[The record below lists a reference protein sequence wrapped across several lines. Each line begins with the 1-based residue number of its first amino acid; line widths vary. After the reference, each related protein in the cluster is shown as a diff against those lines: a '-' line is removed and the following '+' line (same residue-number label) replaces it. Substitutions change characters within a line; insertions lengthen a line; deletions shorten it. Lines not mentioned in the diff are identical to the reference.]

1 MARVTPRILS
11 GFVEFLPEDQI
22 QFNRIFDTIRSV
34 YESYGYAPI
43 ETPAIELGEVL
54 LAKAGGETEKQIYK
68 IARDNDDKEMALHF
82 DLTVPLARYVAQ
94 HEGELVFPFKR
105 YQMQKVWRG
114 ERSQAGRYREFYQCD
129 IDVIGSNNVLYDAEM
144 PAVISSVF
152 RKLNI
157 GSFTIRIN
165 NRKIL
170 QGYLESLGA
179 HHVSAEVLRVIDK
192 LEKIGPA
199 KVGEELVALGLDKR
213 VATALLE
220 FIAIDGSV
228 DEVLTQLSAV
238 STQNTRYQAGLEE
251 LRGVIDGLRQL
262 HVPSE
267 DYIVDLKIA
276 RGLDYYTGTVYE
288 TMLDDFPGVGS
299 VCSGGRYDDLAS
311 YYTKSKLPG
320 VGVSI
325 GLTRL
330 FTQLKS
336 LGLVTA
342 VQRTV
347 SQVIVLPLADDVM
360 PMALGVATQLRSAEI
375 AAQIQF
381 DVAQPSKQL
390 RFADRLG
397 ARWAVVVGEDE
408 AKSGTVLLKDM
419 NSGEQDSL
427 TVEQVIK
434 KLKADSPVKS

>member
-11 GFVEFLPEDQI
+11 GFVELLPEDQI
-22 QFNRIFDTIRSV
+22 QFNKMFDTIRGV

-68 IARDNDDKEMALHF
+68 IARDKDDKDMALHF

-129 IDVIGSNNVLYDAEM
+129 IDVIGSNSVLYDAEM

-170 QGYLESLGA
+170 QGYLESIGA
-179 HHVSAEVLRVIDK
+179 HHISAEVLRVIDK
-192 LEKIGPA
+192 LEKIGEAAVVSELA
-199 KVGEELVALGLDKR
+199 KLGVEDQVAKKLLAFLG
-213 VATALLE
+213 TA
-220 FIAIDGSV
+220 GSV
-228 DEVLTQLSAV
+228 DEVLEQLEQV
-238 STQNTRYQAGLEE
+238 DTQNTRYTAGLEE
-251 LRGVIDGLRQL
+251 LKGVIAAMRRLG
-262 HVPSE
+262 VPDE
-267 DYIVDLKIA
+267 DYVIDLKIA

-288 TMLDDFPGVGS
+288 TSLDDFPGVGS

-311 YYTKSKLPG
+311 FYTKSKLPG

-330 FTQLKS
+330 FMQLKEIGIVSSGARTLSKAVVLS
-336 LGLVTA
+336 LSTEA
-342 VQRTV
+342 AAR
-347 SQVIVLPLADDVM
+347 
-360 PMALGVATQLRSAEI
+360 ALEVATELRNAGI
-375 AAQIQF
+375 AVEAYMEQS
-381 DVAQPSKQL
+381 QPSKMM
-390 RFADRLG
+390 RYVDRLG
-397 ARWAVVVGEDE
+397 VPYAIVIGEDE
-408 AKSGTVLLKDM
+408 LASGQVVLKNM
-419 NSGEQDSL
+419 ETGEQP
-427 TVEQVIK
+427 VMGVQEVIK
-434 KLKADSPVKS
+434 RLSADS

>member
-11 GFVEFLPEDQI
+11 GFVELLPEDQI
-22 QFNRIFDTIRSV
+22 QFNKMFDTIRGV

-68 IARDNDDKEMALHF
+68 IARDKDDKDMALHF

-94 HEGELVFPFKR
+94 HEGELVFPFRR

-129 IDVIGSNNVLYDAEM
+129 IDVIGSNSVLYDAEM

-152 RKLNI
+152 RKLSI
-157 GSFTIRIN
+157 GSFTIRVN

-170 QGYLESLGA
+170 QGYLESIGA
-179 HHVSAEVLRVIDK
+179 HHISAEVLRVIDK
-192 LEKIGPA
+192 LEKIGEA
-199 KVGEELVALGLDKR
+199 AVVSELVKLGVEEQVTQKLL
-213 VATALLE
+213 AFLSTA
-220 FIAIDGSV
+220 GTV
-228 DEVLTQLSAV
+228 DEVLEQLGQV
-238 STQNTRYQAGLEE
+238 DTQNTRYLAGLEE
-251 LRGVIDGLRQL
+251 LRGVVDGMRRLGL
-262 HVPSE
+262 PDE
-267 DYIVDLKIA
+267 DYVIDLKIA

-288 TMLDDFPGVGS
+288 TNLDDFPGVGS

-330 FTQLKS
+330 FMQLKEI
-336 LGLVTA
+336 GLVSAGAKTMSRA
-342 VQRTV
+342 V
-347 SQVIVLPLADDVM
+347 ILPLTTDATAR
-360 PMALGVATQLRSAEI
+360 ALEVATQLRAAGI
-375 AAQIQF
+375 AVETYMEQS
-381 DVAQPSKQL
+381 QPSKMM
-390 RFADRLG
+390 RYVDRLG
-397 ARWAVVVGEDE
+397 APYAIVIGEDE
-408 AKSGTVLLKDM
+408 LASGQVVLKNM
-419 NSGEQDSL
+419 ETGEQP
-427 TVEQVIK
+427 VMGVQEVIK
-434 KLKADSPVKS
+434 RLSADN

>member
-11 GFVEFLPEDQI
+11 GFVELLPEDQI
-22 QFNRIFDTIRSV
+22 QFNKMFDTIRSV

-68 IARDNDDKEMALHF
+68 IARDKDDKDMALHF

-129 IDVIGSNNVLYDAEM
+129 IDVIGSNSVLYDAEM

-152 RKLNI
+152 RKLNV

-170 QGYLESLGA
+170 QGYLESIGA
-179 HHVSAEVLRVIDK
+179 HHISAEVLRVIDK
-192 LEKIGPA
+192 LEKIGEAAVVSELA
-199 KVGEELVALGLDKR
+199 KLGVEDHVAQKLLAFLG
-213 VATALLE
+213 TA
-220 FIAIDGSV
+220 GSV
-228 DEVLTQLSAV
+228 DEVLEQLEQV
-238 STQNTRYQAGLEE
+238 DTQNTRYTAGLEE
-251 LRGVIDGLRQL
+251 LKGVIAAMRRLG
-262 HVPSE
+262 VPDE
-267 DYIVDLKIA
+267 DYVIDLKIA

-288 TMLDDFPGVGS
+288 TNLDDFPGVGS

-311 YYTKSKLPG
+311 FYTKSKLPG

-330 FTQLKS
+330 FMQLKEIGIVSSGARTLSKAVVLS
-336 LGLVTA
+336 LSTEA
-342 VQRTV
+342 AAR
-347 SQVIVLPLADDVM
+347 
-360 PMALGVATQLRSAEI
+360 ALEVATELRNAGI
-375 AAQIQF
+375 AVEAYMEQS
-381 DVAQPSKQL
+381 QPSKMM
-390 RFADRLG
+390 RYVDRLG
-397 ARWAVVVGEDE
+397 APYAIVIGEDE
-408 AKSGTVLLKDM
+408 LASGQVVLKNM
-419 NSGEQDSL
+419 GTGEQPVVS
-427 TVEQVIK
+427 VQEVIK
-434 KLKADSPVKS
+434 RLSADN

>member
-11 GFVEFLPEDQI
+11 GFVELLPEDQI
-22 QFNRIFDTIRSV
+22 QFNKMFDTIRSV

-68 IARDNDDKEMALHF
+68 IARDKDDKEMALHF

-94 HEGELVFPFKR
+94 HEGELVLPFRR

-114 ERSQAGRYREFYQCD
+114 ERSQAGRYKEFYQCD
-129 IDVIGSNNVLYDAEM
+129 IDVVGSSNVLYDAEM

-152 RKLNI
+152 RQLNI

-170 QGYLESLGA
+170 QGYLESIGA
-179 HHVSAEVLRVIDK
+179 HHISAEVLRVIDK
-192 LEKIGPA
+192 LEKIGEA
-199 KVGEELVALGLDKR
+199 AVVSELVKLG
-213 VATALLE
+213 VEEQATQKLLT
-220 FIAIDGSV
+220 FLRTAGTV
-228 DEVLTQLSAV
+228 DEVLEQLRQV
-238 STQNTRYQAGLEE
+238 DTQNTRYLAGLEE
-251 LRGVIDGLRQL
+251 LSGVIDGMRRLG
-262 HVPSE
+262 VPAE
-267 DYIVDLKIA
+267 DYVIDLKIA

-288 TMLDDFPGVGS
+288 TNLDDFPGVGS

-330 FTQLKS
+330 FMQLKEI
-336 LGLVTA
+336 GLVSAGAKTTSQA
-342 VQRTV
+342 V
-347 SQVIVLPLADDVM
+347 ILPLNPAATAR
-360 PMALGVATQLRSAEI
+360 ALEVASELRNAGITVEAYMEQS
-375 AAQIQF
+375 
-381 DVAQPSKQL
+381 QPSKMM
-390 RFADRLG
+390 RYVDRLG
-397 ARWAVVVGEDE
+397 APYAIVIGEDE
-408 AKSGTVLLKDM
+408 LA
-419 NSGEQDSL
+419 SGEVVL
-427 TVEQVIK
+427 KNMTTGEQPVVSIQEVIK
-434 KLKADSPVKS
+434 RLKG

>member
-11 GFVEFLPEDQI
+11 GFVELLPEDQI
-22 QFNRIFDTIRSV
+22 QFNKMFDTIRGV

-68 IARDNDDKEMALHF
+68 IARDKDDKDMALHF

-114 ERSQAGRYREFYQCD
+114 ERSQAGRYREFCQCD
-129 IDVIGSNNVLYDAEM
+129 IDVIGSNSVLYDAEM

-170 QGYLESLGA
+170 QGYLESIGA
-179 HHVSAEVLRVIDK
+179 HHISAEALRVIDK
-192 LEKIGPA
+192 LEKIGEAAVVSELA
-199 KVGEELVALGLDKR
+199 KLGVESQEAQKLL
-213 VATALLE
+213 AFLGTA
-220 FIAIDGSV
+220 GSV
-228 DEVLTQLSAV
+228 DEVLEQLEQAD
-238 STQNTRYQAGLEE
+238 TQNTRYAAGLDE
-251 LRGVIDGLRQL
+251 LKGVITAMRQL
-262 HVPSE
+262 GVPDE
-267 DYIVDLKIA
+267 DYVIDLKIA

-288 TMLDDFPGVGS
+288 TNLDDFPGVGS

-311 YYTKSKLPG
+311 FYTKSKLPG

-330 FTQLKS
+330 FMQLKEIGIVSPGARTLSKAVVLS
-336 LGLVTA
+336 LSTEA
-342 VQRTV
+342 AAR
-347 SQVIVLPLADDVM
+347 
-360 PMALGVATQLRSAEI
+360 ALEVATELRNAGI
-375 AAQIQF
+375 AVEAYMEQS
-381 DVAQPSKQL
+381 QPSKMM
-390 RFADRLG
+390 RYVDRLG
-397 ARWAVVVGEDE
+397 VPYAIVIGEDE
-408 AKSGTVLLKDM
+408 LASGQVVLKNM
-419 NSGEQDSL
+419 ETGEQP
-427 TVEQVIK
+427 VMGVQEVIK
-434 KLKADSPVKS
+434 RLSADN